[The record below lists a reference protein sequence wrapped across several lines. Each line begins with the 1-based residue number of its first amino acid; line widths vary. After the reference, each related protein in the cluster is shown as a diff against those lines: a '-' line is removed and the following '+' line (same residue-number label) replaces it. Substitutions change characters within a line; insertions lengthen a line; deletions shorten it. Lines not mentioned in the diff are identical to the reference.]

1 MTNNEKSN
9 AIGEWEVCGTGNGHS
24 IHARC
29 KSQACLRRENVIF
42 RSNHD
47 ANTFSSC
54 SLKASFLRPVFV
66 DLHLLLLATG
76 FSSTQSA
83 FSLMSGICET
93 WLFLPCGW
101 SCWRRWSCTWHWPR
115 MRLRQSPWLQRL
127 NWNGMPEAGW
137 PMLEAVR
144 LVVAGTPL
152 LYVARGK
159 EGVECLLDALRT

>member
-9 AIGEWEVCGTGNGHS
+9 AFGEWEVCGTGNGHS

-115 MRLRQSPWLQRL
+115 MRLRQTPWPAEIKLKRD
-127 NWNGMPEAGW
+127 
-137 PMLEAVR
+137 
-144 LVVAGTPL
+144 
-152 LYVARGK
+152 ARGWLAYARGC
-159 EGVECLLDALRT
+159 EACCCWDSASTCCAW